1 MRTVTRSELLEKLDQ
16 WVAGKVSA
24 EDVHSWAAVLHVTG
38 NTEFDDWEGNREF
51 SAAKEALAELYMLD
65 INLITKDDAP
75 LFVRFLNTPRGQFE
89 AGDIPFIGGLQQID
103 LDARKEALKDTE
115 PYRRYCQSH

>member
-16 WVAGKVSA
+16 WVTGKVSA

-38 NTEFDDWEGNREF
+38 KTEFDDWEGNREF

-65 INLITKDDAP
+65 INLVTKDDAP
-75 LFVRFLNTPRGQFE
+75 LFIRFLKTPQRQFE
-89 AGDIPFIGGLQQID
+89 AGYIHFIAGLQEID
-103 LDARKEALKDTE
+103 MEARKEALKDTE
-115 PYRRYCQSH
+115 PYRRYCQSR